1 MDFLRQDSCGEI
13 RCTAGIIIERQ
24 DMHGG
29 SQDCIMY
36 SRCMMLS
43 ELIIS
48 VDLMNTFPFRMEQ
61 KMQSEDIG
69 RKVLELIC
77 SAKWNRHLD
86 GSRLLPKILVM

>member
-1 MDFLRQDSCGEI
+1 MDSLRQDSCGEI
-13 RCTAGIIIERQ
+13 RCTVGTIIERQ
-24 DMHGG
+24 DIHGG
-29 SQDCIMY
+29 FQDCIMY

-48 VDLMNTFPFRMEQ
+48 VDLMNIFQFLMEQ
-61 KMQSEDIG
+61 RMQSEDIG
-69 RKVLELIC
+69 RKVLESIC